1 MQESISE
8 EDFAHLGLTKGY
20 NYSFQIKDGSIT
32 RTFRATYDKVLFEGP
47 ENRITS
53 IYLDDCTGCSAI
65 PGVVD
70 LRNGTYQIPI
80 RLLNTGPDA
89 ISHPIKKY
97 DTDLDSDIIL
107 KGGRKSKRNKNFK
120 KVRNKVRKSIRNKKV
135 KKSVRN
141 KKVKKS
147 IRKRY

>member
-20 NYSFQIKDGSIT
+20 NYSFQIKEGST
-32 RTFRATYDKVLFEGP
+32 LRTFRATYDKALFEGP
-47 ENRITS
+47 ENRITA
-53 IYLDDCTGCSAI
+53 IYLDDCNGCSAI

-70 LRNGTYQIPI
+70 LRNGRYQIPI

-89 ISHPIKKY
+89 IAHPIKKY

-107 KGGRKSKRNKNFK
+107 KGGKRRKSKKNKRVK
-120 KVRNKVRKSIRNKKV
+120 KVRNKVRKSIRNKKSV
-135 KKSVRN
+135 RKSVR
-141 KKVKKS
+141 KS